1 VTGGDFRQHAGAL
14 TVGGNLAAQIGGNW
28 TLGAQETG
36 EKKVVERAHGVS
48 DTDIRR
54 AVGSSVTVGGTT
66 AITVG
71 QDLNAQGA
79 QIDLGGSGTI
89 AAAGNVTLSAASAT
103 SIVNSNSAGD
113 EGNRRYAETL
123 YASDQ
128 TLTGTTLS
136 SGGNLALVAGQD
148 VNVMGSTIRLDQGN
162 AMLAAGGDVNL
173 GVATET
179 HQLNAHETHSR
190 SGVLSGTK
198 AASGIDQTIT
208 LSQGSTISADG
219 VTVASGNDIQVTGSN
234 IVGTNDVTLKAA
246 RDVNIVT
253 SKDSAQS
260 STYDYKKQTGLL
272 SNGGLSVSVGSRSTS
287 DQAHTADVTHTGSMI
302 GALNGDLNVIAG
314 NDLKAT
320 GSVLHAGH
328 DIALA
333 GKTVQLDS
341 AYDTMNQA
349 EQYQFHQ
356 SGLTVGITNP
366 VVSAVQT
373 GRQMANA
380 AKHVSGDARLIA
392 LSAVTTGLAA
402 KNLYDAVGGN
412 PVAAAASIGI
422 NVGIGQS
429 KSDSQSQAQS
439 STAVGNT
446 VSAGRNATLMA
457 AGAGKDSRIDVIGST
472 ISAGHDAQ
480 LVAEGDVNLQA
491 AQSTSSQHGTNS
503 GSSQSVGVSFSV
515 GANTGVALN
524 ASVAGNRGQVD
535 GDSSTWT
542 NTHVTAG
549 NQLSIDSGNDTNL
562 KGAVVSGQQV
572 IANVGGNLKIESLQ
586 DLDRYDSKQQSAGVS
601 VSVCVP
607 PCLPSIA
614 GSVGQTKMYSDYAS
628 VTEQTGI
635 KAGDGGFQIGVQGN
649 TDLKGGVIASSDG
662 AITDEKNSLTTGTLT
677 HSDIENHAEYDASQL
692 AFSGGY
698 GGTIGKDQ
706 KGKADNANPVP
717 DTKLPSSGGF
727 SVAPPVVLSA
737 SDDAH
742 SVTQSGVSGGTI
754 DITDNAKQQAQTGQT
769 AEDAIASIN
778 RDTSDTEGALTPIF
792 NKEKIEAGF
801 EIVGQL
807 VNQVGTFL
815 TNRAAEA
822 DIAKAAAKNS
832 NLTPEQRA
840 QAEAKAEELAQ
851 WGPGGTYRRVA
862 TALTAAAGGN
872 VTGSAGQFVQNAS
885 VTYLQTLGAEQVKTL
900 APYIGGEGSLA
911 HTALH
916 AVLGCAGGA
925 AASGNCG
932 AGALG
937 ASAGVV
943 LNTALDQ
950 LSKTEG
956 LSASEKEARANL
968 VTSLVAGIAQAVD
981 TNAAQAT
988 TAVQVETL
996 YNRLLEPKEAQKLQA
1011 LQKDKSPEEQQRLA
1025 DAACALIQCSA
1036 GLPASDPYKAVLIA
1050 SEQRGQQY
1058 TEEQTLLR
1066 SNGDMFAYGRLDGF
1080 NDAMDRYQF
1089 SNRAIGAVQGV
1100 TGAAAVAA
1108 MGAGCATGV
1117 GCGLGALVAGTSL
1130 DYANAGF
1137 GQLVNGSLT
1146 STQGEKLLQGLGFSS
1161 EAASLTYGA
1170 LNLAGTAGSASVM
1183 NQASKEANALNEAAR
1198 LSYTTEK
1205 FGAKGILATPEIMKT
1220 PQVQAM
1226 LDTYVIAGV
1235 PSDRASGYISDLL
1248 RTGSTL
1254 PKAVNAGAN
1263 TELIKVVPK
1272 GIGGSDT
1279 IHKNSPYFMTRT
1291 EYDALSKLPPQQIA
1305 NKLGLPAEQAIRGS
1319 QIGFDVYS
1327 MKPIQ
1332 ASNPTVF
1339 TSTIAPVQQGSYSA
1353 MGGAQQVLV
1362 PNRNQWTD
1370 PHLNKIGEI
1379 LGDRR

>member
-1 VTGGDFRQHAGAL
+1 MNHT
-14 TVGGNLAAQIGGNW
+14 
-28 TLGAQETG
+28 
-36 EKKVVERAHGVS
+36 
-48 DTDIRR
+48 
-54 AVGSSVTVGGTT
+54 
-66 AITVG
+66 
-71 QDLNAQGA
+71 
-79 QIDLGGSGTI
+79 
-89 AAAGNVTLSAASAT
+89 
-103 SIVNSNSAGD
+103 
-113 EGNRRYAETL
+113 
-123 YASDQ
+123 
-128 TLTGTTLS
+128 TLTG
-136 SGGNLALVAGQD
+136 GGNLALVAGKNL
-148 VNVMGSTIRLDQGN
+148 NVMGSTIRLDQGN
-162 AMLAAGGDVNL
+162 ATLAAGGDVNI
-173 GVATET
+173 GAATET
-179 HQLNAHETHSR
+179 HELNAHETHSR

-198 AASGIDQTIT
+198 AASGIDQAMA
-208 LSQGSTISADG
+208 LNQGSTISADG

-234 IVGTNDVTLKAA
+234 IVGTHDVTLKAA
-246 RDVNIVT
+246 HDVNIVT

-287 DQAHTADVTHTGSMI
+287 DQEQTTDVTHTGSMI

-320 GSVLHAGH
+320 GSVLHAGN
-328 DIALA
+328 DVALA
-333 GKTVQLDS
+333 GKTVQLDA

-349 EQYQFHQ
+349 ERHQFRQ

-373 GRQMANA
+373 GKQMANA
-380 AKHVSGDARLIA
+380 AKHVSGDARLIV

-422 NVGIGQS
+422 NVGIGKS

-446 VSAGRNATLMA
+446 VSAGRNATLVA
-457 AGAGKDSRIDVIGST
+457 AGAGQDSRIDVIGST
-472 ISAGHDAQ
+472 ISAGNDAR

-542 NTHVTAG
+542 NTHVSAG
-549 NQLSIDSGNDTNL
+549 KQLGIDSGNDTNL

-572 IANVGGNLKIESLQ
+572 IANIGGNLKVESLQ

-601 VSVCVP
+601 VSVCLP

-649 TDLKGGVIASSDG
+649 TDLKGGVIASSDP

-717 DTKLPSSGGF
+717 GTKLPSSGGL

-742 SVTQSGVSGGTI
+742 SVTQRGISGGTI
-754 DITDNAKQQAQTGQT
+754 AITDNAKQQAQTGQT

-778 RDTSDTEGALTPIF
+778 RDTSDTEGALKPIF

-807 VNQVGTFL
+807 VNQVGTFI
-815 TNRAAEA
+815 TNRAMEA
-822 DIAKAAAKNS
+822 DAGKAAAKNL

-840 QAEAKAEELAQ
+840 QAQTKAEELAQ

-872 VTGSAGQFVQNAS
+872 VTGSAGQFVQNAG

-900 APYIGGEGSLA
+900 APYIGGEGSPA

-943 LNTALDQ
+943 LNTALEQ

-968 VTSLVAGIAQAVD
+968 VTSLVAGIAQAAD

-988 TAVQVETL
+988 TAAQAETLFNRQLPPEEKILAKQLAEKSGGQYTAKQIEDQMRIMGVQVSGKGHESGAPATVIIGQQLITDTGAQWL
-996 YNRLLEPKEAQKLQA
+996 YAGQTMDGKVIATQGPIQA
-1011 LQKDKSPEEQQRLA
+1011 NAKVQQYISANANLVNDQVPSEFMYDRPPSKGWNFNLTGPFTKFDQSDLNYVRNTAA
-1025 DAACALIQCSA
+1025 DAAGFGATQLDRLSALA
-1036 GLPASDPYKAVLIA
+1036 
-1050 SEQRGQQY
+1050 
-1058 TEEQTLLR
+1058 T
-1066 SNGDMFAYGRLDGF
+1066 
-1080 NDAMDRYQF
+1080 AMT
-1089 SNRAIGAVQGV
+1089 AIGMPTAQMAVTSSIGSWFLSGV
-1100 TGAAAVAA
+1100 
-1108 MGAGCATGV
+1108 
-1117 GCGLGALVAGTSL
+1117 
-1130 DYANAGF
+1130 
-1137 GQLVNGSLT
+1137 Q
-1146 STQGEKLLQGLGFSS
+1146 Q
-1161 EAASLTYGA
+1161 
-1170 LNLAGTAGSASVM
+1170 
-1183 NQASKEANALNEAAR
+1183 AAR
-1198 LSYTTEK
+1198 PD
-1205 FGAKGILATPEIMKT
+1205 FGDYSVSTAISQITGGMTGKYPLAAPIINELGNVTSNSAQGQHAK
-1220 PQVQAM
+1220 
-1226 LDTYVIAGV
+1226 DW
-1235 PSDRASGYISDLL
+1235 
-1248 RTGSTL
+1248 
-1254 PKAVNAGAN
+1254 
-1263 TELIKVVPK
+1263 
-1272 GIGGSDT
+1272 
-1279 IHKNSPYFMTRT
+1279 
-1291 EYDALSKLPPQQIA
+1291 A
-1305 NKLGLPAEQAIRGS
+1305 NKNMQELMKKS
-1319 QIGFDVYS
+1319 Q
-1327 MKPIQ
+1327 
-1332 ASNPTVF
+1332 
-1339 TSTIAPVQQGSYSA
+1339 
-1353 MGGAQQVLV
+1353 
-1362 PNRNQWTD
+1362 
-1370 PHLNKIGEI
+1370 
-1379 LGDRR
+1379 